1 MPLFN
6 NQSDFTGKFS
16 LFRRTKKLESRI
28 DEFLDNVVEAS
39 LLFRRGVKVYL
50 KRGATEDLQSCLEK
64 AEEIETRND
73 ELRRMIETELYL
85 NTLIP
90 ESREDVLR
98 LLENIDDLVN
108 LVEANL
114 FRFSIQQPDI
124 SDEFKTGFRDL
135 TKIVVECLE
144 EVVKGARAFFRDYN
158 SVRDYNSKVIF
169 FETEADKVSTRLQ
182 REIFK
187 SDLPLERK
195 RHLAYFVEKIDDLA
209 NNAEDIADELGIY
222 AIKRKI

>member
-1 MPLFN
+1 MLLARKTEQN
-6 NQSDFTGKFS
+6 GRYT

-28 DEFLDNVVEAS
+28 DEFLDNVVESS
-39 LLFRRGVKVYL
+39 LLFRRGVKIYL
-50 KRGATEDLQSCLEK
+50 KRGVVDGFDECLEK
-64 AEEIETRND
+64 AEELENRND
-73 ELRRMIETELYL
+73 ELRRRIETELYL

-114 FRFSIQQPDI
+114 FRFSIQQPEI
-124 SDEFKTGFRDL
+124 PEPLNNGFRDL

-144 EVVKGARAFFRDYN
+144 EVVKATRAFFRDYS
-158 SVRDYNSKVIF
+158 SVRDYTSKVIF

-182 REIFK
+182 REIFA
-187 SDLPLERK
+187 SDLPLENK
-195 RHLAYFVEKIDDLA
+195 RHLVYFVEKIDDLA
-209 NNAEDIADELGIY
+209 NGAEDIADELNIY
-222 AIKRKI
+222 AIKLKV

>member
-1 MPLFN
+1 MF
-6 NQSDFTGKFS
+6 QSNRKEQNGRFT

-39 LLFRRGVKVYL
+39 LLFRRGVKIYL
-50 KRGATEDLQSCLEK
+50 KHGVTDDLEECLEK
-64 AEEIETRND
+64 AEELENRND
-73 ELRRMIETELYL
+73 ELRRRIETELYL

-114 FRFSIQQPDI
+114 FRFSIQQPEIPDQ
-124 SDEFKTGFRDL
+124 FKVGFRDL

-144 EVVKGARAFFRDYN
+144 EVVKAARAFFRDYN
-158 SVRDYNSKVIF
+158 NVRDYNNKVIF

-187 SDLPLERK
+187 SELTLERK
-195 RHLAYFVEKIDDLA
+195 RHLVYFVEKIDNLA
-209 NNAEDIADELGIY
+209 NGAEDIADELGIY
-222 AIKRKI
+222 AIKRKA